1 MSWKIIE
8 KYRRLLEIEE
18 GCVTKGWGGKLT
30 VCLVYPSHYRAGMS
44 NLGFQWVYGFLND
57 CSDVVCERAFLPAAD
72 EVEEYRA
79 SRTPLLSIESQKPLH
94 DFDVIAFSVSFE
106 TDYLNIPKIL
116 SLARIPHFAA
126 ERTASSPLV
135 LAGGAATFLNPE
147 PIAEMMDMLCVGEG
161 EVLLPPLLQLLNA
174 TGGMDRKALLDE
186 AAKIPGIYVPSLFT
200 VDYDHDEIGGIS
212 VAGDHPS
219 CIERGF
225 AGDLDSSATG
235 SRLFTPD
242 TEFSEMFLVELSRG
256 CPRGCRFCAAG
267 FIYEPYRQRS
277 LESVRAQAVTA
288 LESHGKIG
296 LVGAA
301 VGDFKGI
308 GPLCRSIREQGGKV
322 TVASLRIDRLDDEL
336 IDVLVESGHKTVS
349 LAPEG
354 PSQRLRDLV
363 KKGITTEQILAACGR
378 LIARN
383 ILNLKLYFIVGLPT
397 ETMADIEEM
406 LALVEEIRR
415 QVTEQGRA
423 NRRLGQIQL
432 SVNPFI
438 PKPFTPFQW
447 CGMAPVKELEKR
459 INYLKRALAKM
470 PNVRL
475 QSEGLRDAVL
485 QAVISRGDRRLA
497 GWLVKAAETGSWS
510 RAAKDMGIHLE
521 EQATRTIP
529 LDAVLPWSII
539 CCREPERLER
549 EYRRAFDGSSGEA

>member
-1 MSWKIIE
+1 
-8 KYRRLLEIEE
+8 
-18 GCVTKGWGGKLT
+18 
-30 VCLVYPSHYRAGMS
+30 
-44 NLGFQWVYGFLND
+44 
-57 CSDVVCERAFLPAAD
+57 
-72 EVEEYRA
+72 
-79 SRTPLLSIESQKPLH
+79 
-94 DFDVIAFSVSFE
+94 
-106 TDYLNIPKIL
+106 
-116 SLARIPHFAA
+116 
-126 ERTASSPLV
+126 
-135 LAGGAATFLNPE
+135 
-147 PIAEMMDMLCVGEG
+147 MMDMLCVGEG